1 MSFGQAPVKTFSS
14 TTLGADVT
22 WSGPG
27 YQEIVAVTVTPRR
40 TTRALVLACFQ
51 DFCTD
56 DTTAVAQLFRDGT
69 SLSFVAVGFA
79 NSFGINRHGTSGVAM
94 SDLLTAGTAYA
105 FKLSISANANH
116 TFKATNTRIGV
127 LFLDD

>member
-1 MSFGQAPVKTFSS
+1 MSFGQVPGKVFSS
-14 TTLGADVT
+14 TNLAVDTA

-27 YQEIVAVTVTPRR
+27 YQEIVTVTVTPRR

-56 DTTAVAQLFRDGT
+56 DTTAVAQLSRDAT
-69 SLSFVAVGFA
+69 SLSFVGVGFS
-79 NSFGINRHGTSGVAM
+79 NSFGINRHGTSVVAM
-94 SDLLTAGTAYA
+94 SDVLTGGTAYT